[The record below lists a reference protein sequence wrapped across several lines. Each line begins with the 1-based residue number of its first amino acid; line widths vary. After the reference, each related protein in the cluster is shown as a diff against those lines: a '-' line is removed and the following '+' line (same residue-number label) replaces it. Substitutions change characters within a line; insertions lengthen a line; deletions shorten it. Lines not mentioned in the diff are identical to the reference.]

1 MIAMAAAVAAPSSP
15 SDSSIGRFGGA
26 AATRPR
32 TNHRASSSPA
42 APPAT
47 ASTRLSVINCRTN
60 RTRLAPSAVR
70 TAISRARS
78 EPRASN
84 RFARLTQAI
93 SRTNA
98 TPISRTN
105 IPSRISGS
113 TTYSRT
119 GTRSVLQPLREL
131 GCSTATRSAMATTR
145 ARACSMGTPSPS
157 RAIDRKIMLSRRVR
171 MSSLSSAVRIG
182 SQSRC
187 SSATCGPRGR
197 RRRWRRCRR
206 RGASACRR

>member
-1 MIAMAAAVAAPSSP
+1 M
-15 SDSSIGRFGGA
+15 
-26 AATRPR
+26 
-32 TNHRASSSPA
+32 
-42 APPAT
+42 

-98 TPISRTN
+98 NADQQDEHPEPDLWLDDVFADGDEVGAPALARV
-105 IPSRISGS
+105 GVCH
-113 TTYSRT
+113 
-119 GTRSVLQPLREL
+119 GDAV
-131 GCSTATRSAMATTR
+131 GDGDD
-145 ARACSMGTPSPS
+145 ARAGLRDGDASPS

-171 MSSLSSAVRIG
+171 TSSLSSAVRIG
-182 SQSRC
+182 SQRSVFIGHVR
-187 SSATCGPRGR
+187 SPGTTPAMTTVTPARRIGWPAIAGSAPKR
-197 RRRWRRCRR
+197 RFQSPSEITATRVAF
-206 RGASACRR
+206 AS